1 MHEGGWS
8 RTVGR
13 YSFLKAK
20 DLVGLRPL
28 AALDDV
34 ELHFI
39 ALFQAFIAIALDRT
53 VVDEDVGS
61 SLAAEESI
69 AFRIVEP
76 LYRAFILCHFSQ
88 LPLSENGWRVVATYL
103 CLTQELGAEFSG
115 VTFPAVASVA
125 KVLTRQNERTTNGVL
140 LQRNA
145 DYGNHAIHRIVL

>member
-1 MHEGGWS
+1 M
-8 RTVGR
+8 GR
-13 YSFLKAK
+13 HSFLKAK

-28 AALDDV
+28 AALDNI

-39 ALFQAFIAIALDRT
+39 ALFEAFIAIALDRT

-61 SLAAEESI
+61 ALAAEEPI

-103 CLTQELGAEFSG
+103 CLTQELVAEFSG
-115 VTFPAVASVA
+115 VAFPDVATVA
-125 KVLTRQNERTTNGVL
+125 DILMRTE
-140 LQRNA
+140 
-145 DYGNHAIHRIVL
+145 